1 MIPERLEQLR
11 AEMRARGI
19 DVYLI
24 PTADC
29 HESEYVGEHFKAR
42 VFMTGFTGSA
52 GTAVVTLTEAGLWT
66 DGRYF
71 IQAANQLKDT
81 TVTLYRMREEGVPTV
96 EAFLAD
102 RLPEGGVLGFDGK
115 VVNAHLGQDL
125 AAIAAEK
132 KGSLYTSED
141 LVDLIWKDRPALSCE
156 PVWILKEEYAGE
168 SRTSKIARVR
178 TFMKENGAN
187 THIITDLAD
196 TCWLFNIRG
205 NDALHFPIA
214 LSFTI
219 LTETEA
225 RLYIQQKALS
235 DEVRSEL
242 EQDGVTLCEYGD
254 VYEAVKQLPVG
265 TVLLDDRRVNYAIY
279 SSLPE
284 GLQIV
289 SKNNPEQKMKSEKN
303 ETELK
308 NLRIAH
314 VKDGVAVTKFMYWL
328 KKNVGKIP
336 MNEVSV
342 SDYLA
347 KLRSEQEDFLDLS
360 FNTIA
365 GYNANAAMMHYSA
378 KPGSAAELKPEG
390 FLLVDSGGHYLQG
403 STDITRTFVL
413 GPIPEEWKLHYT
425 TVLRSMLNL
434 SAAHFLYGCNGMALD
449 MLSRGP
455 LWEMGL
461 DYKCGTGHG
470 VGYLLNIH
478 EGPNSFRWN
487 NAPTAIE
494 EGTITTDEP
503 GVYVEGSHGI
513 RIENELI
520 CKKAEKNE
528 YGQFMEFEM
537 LTYAP
542 IDLDAVEPKYM
553 TDREK
558 KVLNDYHELV
568 YNTIAPYLT
577 EEEREWLKVYTRPV
591 A

>member
-141 LVDLIWKDRPALSCE
+141 MVDLIWKDRPALSCE

-235 DEVRSEL
+235 DEVRREL
-242 EQDGVTLCEYGD
+242 EQDGVTLCEYGE

>member
-235 DEVRSEL
+235 DEVRREL

-513 RIENELI
+513 CIENELI

>member
-235 DEVRSEL
+235 DEVRREL

-289 SKNNPEQKMKSEKN
+289 SKNNPEQKMK
-303 ETELK
+303 
-308 NLRIAH
+308 
-314 VKDGVAVTKFMYWL
+314 
-328 KKNVGKIP
+328 
-336 MNEVSV
+336 
-342 SDYLA
+342 
-347 KLRSEQEDFLDLS
+347 
-360 FNTIA
+360 
-365 GYNANAAMMHYSA
+365 
-378 KPGSAAELKPEG
+378 
-390 FLLVDSGGHYLQG
+390 
-403 STDITRTFVL
+403 
-413 GPIPEEWKLHYT
+413 
-425 TVLRSMLNL
+425 
-434 SAAHFLYGCNGMALD
+434 
-449 MLSRGP
+449 
-455 LWEMGL
+455 
-461 DYKCGTGHG
+461 
-470 VGYLLNIH
+470 
-478 EGPNSFRWN
+478 
-487 NAPTAIE
+487 
-494 EGTITTDEP
+494 
-503 GVYVEGSHGI
+503 
-513 RIENELI
+513 
-520 CKKAEKNE
+520 
-528 YGQFMEFEM
+528 
-537 LTYAP
+537 
-542 IDLDAVEPKYM
+542 
-553 TDREK
+553 
-558 KVLNDYHELV
+558 
-568 YNTIAPYLT
+568 
-577 EEEREWLKVYTRPV
+577 
-591 A
+591 

>member
-235 DEVRSEL
+235 DEVRREL

-284 GLQIV
+284 GLQII

>member
-235 DEVRSEL
+235 DEVRREL

-558 KVLNDYHELV
+558 KVLNDYH
-568 YNTIAPYLT
+568 
-577 EEEREWLKVYTRPV
+577 
-591 A
+591 

>member
-235 DEVRSEL
+235 DEVRREL

-455 LWEMGL
+455 LWEM
-461 DYKCGTGHG
+461 
-470 VGYLLNIH
+470 
-478 EGPNSFRWN
+478 
-487 NAPTAIE
+487 
-494 EGTITTDEP
+494 
-503 GVYVEGSHGI
+503 
-513 RIENELI
+513 
-520 CKKAEKNE
+520 
-528 YGQFMEFEM
+528 
-537 LTYAP
+537 
-542 IDLDAVEPKYM
+542 
-553 TDREK
+553 
-558 KVLNDYHELV
+558 
-568 YNTIAPYLT
+568 
-577 EEEREWLKVYTRPV
+577 
-591 A
+591 

>member
-1 MIPERLEQLR
+1 
-11 AEMRARGI
+11 MRARGI

-235 DEVRSEL
+235 DEVRREL

>member
-11 AEMRARGI
+11 AELRARGI

-235 DEVRSEL
+235 DEVRREL

>member
-81 TVTLYRMREEGVPTV
+81 TVTLYRMREEGVTTV

-235 DEVRSEL
+235 DEVRREL

>member
-96 EAFLAD
+96 EEFLAD

-125 AAIAAEK
+125 AAIAADK
-132 KGSLYTSED
+132 HGSLYTSED

-168 SRTSKIARVR
+168 SRTSKITRVR
-178 TFMKENGAN
+178 AFMKEQGAN

-242 EQDGVTLCEYGD
+242 EQDGVTLCEYSD
-254 VYEAVKQLPVG
+254 VYEAVKQLPAG

-289 SKNNPEQKMKSEKN
+289 SQNNPEQKMKSEKN

-336 MNEVSV
+336 MDEVSV

-347 KLRSEQEDFLDLS
+347 ELRSEQEDFLDLS

-553 TDREK
+553 TEREK
-558 KVLNDYHELV
+558 KLLNDYHELV

>member
-96 EAFLAD
+96 EEFLAD

-125 AAIAAEK
+125 ASIAAEK
-132 KGSLYTSED
+132 HGSLYTSED
-141 LVDLIWKDRPALSCE
+141 LVNLIWKNRPALSCE

-178 TFMKENGAN
+178 TFMKEQGAN

-235 DEVRSEL
+235 EEVRREL

-254 VYEAVKQLPVG
+254 VYEAVKKLPAG

-289 SKNNPEQKMKSEKN
+289 SQNNPEQKMKSEKN

-314 VKDGVAVTKFMYWL
+314 VKDGVAMTKFMYWL

-336 MNEVSV
+336 MDEVSV
-342 SDYLA
+342 SDYLET
-347 KLRSEQEDFLDLS
+347 LRSEQEDFLDLS

-553 TDREK
+553 TEREK
-558 KVLNDYHELV
+558 KLLNDYHEMV

-577 EEEREWLKVYTRPV
+577 EEEQEWLKIYTRPV

>member
-42 VFMTGFTGSA
+42 VFVTGFTGSA

-178 TFMKENGAN
+178 TFMKKNGAN

-235 DEVRSEL
+235 DEVRREL

-254 VYEAVKQLPVG
+254 VYEAVKQLPDANREVIH
-265 TVLLDDRRVNYAIY
+265 LFYY
-279 SSLPE
+279 E
-284 GLQIV
+284 G
-289 SKNNPEQKMKSEKN
+289 
-303 ETELK
+303 
-308 NLRIAH
+308 
-314 VKDGVAVTKFMYWL
+314 Y
-328 KKNVGKIP
+328 
-336 MNEVSV
+336 
-342 SDYLA
+342 
-347 KLRSEQEDFLDLS
+347 
-360 FNTIA
+360 
-365 GYNANAAMMHYSA
+365 
-378 KPGSAAELKPEG
+378 
-390 FLLVDSGGHYLQG
+390 
-403 STDITRTFVL
+403 
-413 GPIPEEWKLHYT
+413 
-425 TVLRSMLNL
+425 
-434 SAAHFLYGCNGMALD
+434 
-449 MLSRGP
+449 
-455 LWEMGL
+455 
-461 DYKCGTGHG
+461 
-470 VGYLLNIH
+470 
-478 EGPNSFRWN
+478 
-487 NAPTAIE
+487 PTAQIAKILNRRE
-494 EGTITTDEP
+494 ST
-503 GVYVEGSHGI
+503 VRS
-513 RIENELI
+513 
-520 CKKAEKNE
+520 
-528 YGQFMEFEM
+528 
-537 LTYAP
+537 
-542 IDLDAVEPKYM
+542 DL
-553 TDREK
+553 RRG
-558 KVLNDYHELV
+558 
-568 YNTIAPYLT
+568 
-577 EEEREWLKVYTRPV
+577 REWLKKILKEEYDFE
-591 A
+591 